1 VREINK
7 GFTLLEIMLVI
18 GIIVILSSVFIPK
31 SGFFK
36 GMAKDAGVEANLHTV
51 EALVTQMI
59 YDWGSSDDDNDDGSD
74 DSSEDSRRGY
84 RYYEGNWET
93 IEGGLQGLINPGGAQ
108 SESDLENPVTKVKGM
123 AEATASGTV
132 TSFSGGAVAYVKDSS
147 GSNEWP
153 DELADLRGAV
163 GVSAFIDE
171 GGKLKVKLVGYDSN
185 GVKFH
190 NETIIVRH

>member
-1 VREINK
+1 MREINK

-18 GIIVILSSVFIPK
+18 GIIVILSSVLIPK
-31 SGFFK
+31 SGLFK
-36 GMAKDAGVEANLHTV
+36 GMARDAGVEANLHTV

-59 YDWGSSDDDNDDGSD
+59 YDW
-74 DSSEDSRRGY
+74 DSSGGY
-84 RYYEGNWET
+84 KYAENRNGAEKLEEGLK
-93 IEGGLQGLINPGGAQ
+93 IQINPEEIP
-108 SESDLENPVTKVKGM
+108 SESDLENPVTKAKGM
-123 AEATASGTV
+123 AAVTAAGTI
-132 TSFSGGAVAYVKDSS
+132 TSFSGGAVAYVDGGSD
-147 GSNEWP
+147 SNEWP

-163 GVSAFIDE
+163 GVSAFIE

>member
-59 YDWGSSDDDNDDGSD
+59 YDWYSSGGYKYDESTDDAKELELD
-74 DSSEDSRRGY
+74 
-84 RYYEGNWET
+84 
-93 IEGGLQGLINPGGAQ
+93 LQNLINPEEIP
-108 SESDLENPVTKVKGM
+108 SESDLENPVTKAKGM
-123 AEATASGTV
+123 AAATASGTV
-132 TSFSGGAVAYVKDSS
+132 TSFSGGAVAYVDGGS

-163 GVSAFIDE
+163 GVSAFIE
-171 GGKLKVKLVGYDSN
+171 GGKLKVKLVAYDSN

>member
-1 VREINK
+1 VKEINK

-18 GIIVILSSVFIPK
+18 GIIVILSSVLIPK
-31 SGFFK
+31 SGLFK
-36 GMAKDAGVEANLHTV
+36 GMARDAGVEANLHTV

-59 YDWGSSDDDNDDGSD
+59 YDW
-74 DSSEDSRRGY
+74 DSSGGYQYAENSEGADNLEED
-84 RYYEGNWET
+84 
-93 IEGGLQGLINPGGAQ
+93 GLKKQINPGGTQ
-108 SESDLENPVTKVKGM
+108 SESDLENPVTKAKGM
-123 AEATASGTV
+123 AAATASGKV
-132 TSFSGGAVAYVKDSS
+132 TSFSGGAVAYVDGGS

-163 GVSAFIDE
+163 GVSAFIE